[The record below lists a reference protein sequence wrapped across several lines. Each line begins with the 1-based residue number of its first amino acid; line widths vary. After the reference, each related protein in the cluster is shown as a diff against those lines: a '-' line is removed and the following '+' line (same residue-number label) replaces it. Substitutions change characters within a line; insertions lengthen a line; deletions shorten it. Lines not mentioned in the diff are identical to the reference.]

1 MILFVSVSSWPV
13 DYLYCAFQAAL
24 SWLEEISPFSGV
36 GATAA
41 LLFVV
46 LVSAVKAGLEDYK
59 RHVEDNITNNTSTK
73 VVTNLETG
81 GHLVC
86 RLMNSS

>member
-1 MILFVSVSSWPV
+1 MSWW
-13 DYLYCAFQAAL
+13 D
-24 SWLEEISPFSGV
+24 EISPFSGV

-59 RHVEDNITNNTSTK
+59 RHVEDNITNNTPTTIVS
-73 VVTNLETG
+73 NLETG
-81 GHLVC
+81 KAECTGC
-86 RLMNSS
+86 RSLQSFFSA